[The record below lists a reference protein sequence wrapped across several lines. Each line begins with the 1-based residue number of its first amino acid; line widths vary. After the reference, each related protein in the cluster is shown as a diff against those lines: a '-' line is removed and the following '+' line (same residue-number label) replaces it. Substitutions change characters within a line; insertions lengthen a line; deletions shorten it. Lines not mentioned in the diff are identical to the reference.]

1 MSGQTFV
8 GDADASKVREAMAA
22 VSNDPPATLTNAKEL
37 HNKSYKVHK
46 QFVESEAGKYSVLDR
61 LKLYDSLVAWQK
73 FVKALPV
80 QWQESFWHAYIA
92 VEWTATVP
100 FDKGVKDLPGV
111 NFKLPMMRAAGVRYA
126 TESEMDSL
134 RKALTRPLSPPPDR
148 LDLEALLRKLGL
160 QKYAPIFAAEEIDTV
175 SCLRLLTEDDFVQMQ
190 IPRGP
195 RRKLQDALHRA

>member
-80 QWQESFWHAYIA
+80 QWQAGLSSCWCIFHSGHVMAAPQTLETDSSQAAAFAGILLARLHCSGVDCDSALLA
-92 VEWTATVP
+92 SVEFCP
-100 FDKGVKDLPGV
+100 FGVQLVMVAFLG
-111 NFKLPMMRAAGVRYA
+111 
-126 TESEMDSL
+126 
-134 RKALTRPLSPPPDR
+134 SPPKP
-148 LDLEALLRKLGL
+148 G
-160 QKYAPIFAAEEIDTV
+160 PIRQG
-175 SCLRLLTEDDFVQMQ
+175 CQ
-190 IPRGP
+190 GP
-195 RRKLQDALHRA
+195 AGCQFQVANDEGSRRSICHGE

>member
-80 QWQESFWHAYIA
+80 QWQ
-92 VEWTATVP
+92 
-100 FDKGVKDLPGV
+100 
-111 NFKLPMMRAAGVRYA
+111 AG
-126 TESEMDSL
+126 
-134 RKALTRPLSPPPDR
+134 LSSCWC
-148 LDLEALLRKLGL
+148 
-160 QKYAPIFAAEEIDTV
+160 IFHSG
-175 SCLRLLTEDDFVQMQ
+175 SCDGSSSN
-190 IPRGP
+190 PR
-195 RRKLQDALHRA
+195 D